1 MHLFKKINLFL
12 LLLIVMCLCGTLVL
26 KFFDLIL
33 KLEYENIW
41 LSGFKVGFVAWIG
54 TIINECYHVYK
65 DKRSKK

>member
-1 MHLFKKINLFL
+1 MNIFKKIALFL

-33 KLEYENIW
+33 KLKYENIW

-54 TIINECYHVYK
+54 TIINEYYHIRK
-65 DKRSKK
+65 KKSK